1 MLFSALFRKNIRK
14 LGDLEL
20 VELVKKSDN
29 NAFAELF
36 KRYAPLVMGLCLKYL
51 KDSQVAEDL
60 MMEIF
65 EKLTEKLLKH
75 EVRNFKSWLFS
86 LSRNEC
92 LMVLRKSKLDTT
104 SLDNSLLYQE
114 DTSDRAYAGKI
125 ETEFK
130 LEALDKAMDVLGED
144 QHKAIRLFYF
154 DFKSYDEIAK
164 LMETP
169 INKVKSLIQNGKRN
183 LKIKL
188 ENGNEF

>member
-14 LGDLEL
+14 LSDLEL
-20 VELVKKSDN
+20 VELVKKSDD
-29 NAFAELF
+29 NALAELF

-65 EKLTEKLLKH
+65 EKLTERLLKH
-75 EVRNFKSWLFS
+75 ELRNFKSWLFS

-104 SLDNSLLYQE
+104 SLDNSLIYQE

-125 ETEFK
+125 ETELK
-130 LEALDKAMDVLGED
+130 LEALDKAMDVLGEE

-154 DFKSYDEIAK
+154 DFKSYDEISK

>member
-1 MLFSALFRKNIRK
+1 
-14 LGDLEL
+14 
-20 VELVKKSDN
+20 
-29 NAFAELF
+29 
-36 KRYAPLVMGLCLKYL
+36 MGLCLKYL

-65 EKLTEKLLKH
+65 EKLTERLLKH
-75 EVRNFKSWLFS
+75 ELRNFKSWLFS

-104 SLDNSLLYQE
+104 SLDNSLIYQE

-125 ETEFK
+125 ETELK
-130 LEALDKAMDVLGED
+130 LEALDKAMDVLGEE

-154 DFKSYDEIAK
+154 DFKSYDEISK

>member
-14 LGDLEL
+14 LIDLEL
-20 VELVKKSDN
+20 VELVKKSDD
-29 NAFAELF
+29 NALAELF

-92 LMVLRKSKLDTT
+92 LMVLRKRKLDTT
-104 SLDNSLLYQE
+104 SLDNSLIYQE

-125 ETEFK
+125 ETELK
-130 LEALDKAMDVLGED
+130 LEALDKAMDVLGEE

-154 DFKSYDEIAK
+154 DFKSYDEISK

>member
-14 LGDLEL
+14 LSDLEL
-20 VELVKKSDN
+20 VELVKKSDD
-29 NAFAELF
+29 NALAELF

-104 SLDNSLLYQE
+104 SLDNSLIYQE
-114 DTSDRAYAGKI
+114 DTSDKAYTGKI
-125 ETEFK
+125 ETELK

-164 LMETP
+164 LMETS

>member
-14 LGDLEL
+14 LSDLEL
-20 VELVKKSDN
+20 VELVKKSDD
-29 NAFAELF
+29 NALAELF

-104 SLDNSLLYQE
+104 RLDNSLIYQE
-114 DTSDRAYAGKI
+114 DTSDQAYTGKI
-125 ETEFK
+125 ETELK
-130 LEALDKAMDVLGED
+130 LEALDKAMDVLGEE

>member
-14 LGDLEL
+14 LSDLEL
-20 VELVKKSDN
+20 VELVKKSDD
-29 NAFAELF
+29 NALAELF

-65 EKLTEKLLKH
+65 EKLTERLLKH
-75 EVRNFKSWLFS
+75 ELRNFKSWLFS

-104 SLDNSLLYQE
+104 SLDNSLIYQE

-125 ETEFK
+125 ETELN
-130 LEALDKAMDVLGED
+130 LEALDKAMDVLGEE

-154 DFKSYDEIAK
+154 DFKSYDEISK

>member
-14 LGDLEL
+14 LSDLEL
-20 VELVKKSDN
+20 VELVKKSDD
-29 NAFAELF
+29 NALAELF

-104 SLDNSLLYQE
+104 SLDNSLIFQE

-125 ETEFK
+125 ETELK
-130 LEALDKAMDVLGED
+130 LEALDKAMDVLGEE

>member
-1 MLFSALFRKNIRK
+1 MLFSALFRKNIQK
-14 LGDLEL
+14 LSDLEL
-20 VELVKKSDN
+20 VELVKKSDD
-29 NAFAELF
+29 NALAELF

-51 KDSQVAEDL
+51 KDAQVAEDL

-65 EKLTEKLLKH
+65 EKLTEKLIKH

-104 SLDNSLLYQE
+104 SLDNSLIYQE
-114 DTSDRAYAGKI
+114 DTGERAYAGKI
-125 ETEFK
+125 EAELK
-130 LEALDKAMDVLGED
+130 LEALDKAMDVLGEE

>member
-14 LGDLEL
+14 LSDLEL
-20 VELVKKSDN
+20 VELVKKSDD
-29 NAFAELF
+29 NALAELF

-104 SLDNSLLYQE
+104 SLENSLIYQE
-114 DTSDRAYAGKI
+114 DTSDKAYMGKI
-125 ETEFK
+125 ETELK
-130 LEALDKAMDVLGED
+130 LEALDKAMDVLGEE

-164 LMETP
+164 LMETS
-169 INKVKSLIQNGKRN
+169 INKVKSLIQNGKIN

>member
-14 LGDLEL
+14 LSDLEL
-20 VELVKKSDN
+20 VELVKKSDD
-29 NAFAELF
+29 NALAELF

-92 LMVLRKSKLDTT
+92 LMVLRKSKLDTM
-104 SLDNSLLYQE
+104 SLDNSLIYQE
-114 DTSDRAYAGKI
+114 DTSDKAYTGKI
-125 ETEFK
+125 ETELK

-164 LMETP
+164 LMETS

>member
-14 LGDLEL
+14 LSDLEL
-20 VELVKKSDN
+20 VELVKKSDD
-29 NAFAELF
+29 NALAELF

-104 SLDNSLLYQE
+104 NLENSLIYQE
-114 DTSDRAYAGKI
+114 DTSDKAYTGKI
-125 ETEFK
+125 ETELK

>member
-14 LGDLEL
+14 LSDLEL
-20 VELVKKSDN
+20 VELVKKSDE
-29 NAFAELF
+29 NALAELF

-104 SLDNSLLYQE
+104 SLDNSLIYQE
-114 DTSDRAYAGKI
+114 DTSDKAYTGKI
-125 ETEFK
+125 ETELK

-164 LMETP
+164 LMETS

>member
-14 LGDLEL
+14 LIDLEL
-20 VELVKKSDN
+20 VELVKKSDD
-29 NAFAELF
+29 NALAELF

-92 LMVLRKSKLDTT
+92 LMVLRKRKLDTT
-104 SLDNSLLYQE
+104 SLDNSLIYQE

-125 ETEFK
+125 ETELK
-130 LEALDKAMDVLGED
+130 LEALDKAMDVLGQD

-169 INKVKSLIQNGKRN
+169 INKVKSLIQYGKRN

>member
-14 LGDLEL
+14 LSDLEL
-20 VELVKKSDN
+20 VELVKKSDE
-29 NAFAELF
+29 NALAELF

-104 SLDNSLLYQE
+104 SLENSLIYQE
-114 DTSDRAYAGKI
+114 DTSDKAYTGKI
-125 ETEFK
+125 ETELK

>member
-14 LGDLEL
+14 LSDLEL
-20 VELVKKSDN
+20 VELVKKSDD
-29 NAFAELF
+29 NALAELF

-104 SLDNSLLYQE
+104 SLENSLIYQE
-114 DTSDRAYAGKI
+114 DTSDKAYTGKI
-125 ETEFK
+125 ETELK
-130 LEALDKAMDVLGED
+130 LEALDKAMDVLGEE

-164 LMETP
+164 LMETS

>member
-14 LGDLEL
+14 LSDLEL
-20 VELVKKSDN
+20 VELVKKSDD
-29 NAFAELF
+29 NALAELF

-65 EKLTEKLLKH
+65 EKLTERLLKH
-75 EVRNFKSWLFS
+75 ELRNFKSWLFS

-104 SLDNSLLYQE
+104 SLDNSIIYQE

-125 ETEFK
+125 ETELK
-130 LEALDKAMDVLGED
+130 LEALDKAMDVLGEE

-154 DFKSYDEIAK
+154 DFKSYDEISK

>member
-14 LGDLEL
+14 LSDLEL
-20 VELVKKSDN
+20 VELVKKSDD
-29 NAFAELF
+29 NALAELF

-104 SLDNSLLYQE
+104 NLENSLIYQE
-114 DTSDRAYAGKI
+114 DTSDKAYTGKI
-125 ETEFK
+125 ETELK

-164 LMETP
+164 LMETS

>member
-14 LGDLEL
+14 LSDLEL
-20 VELVKKSDN
+20 VELVKKSDD
-29 NAFAELF
+29 NALAELF

-104 SLDNSLLYQE
+104 SLDNSLIYQE

-125 ETEFK
+125 ETELK
-130 LEALDKAMDVLGED
+130 LEALDKAMDVLGEE

>member
-14 LGDLEL
+14 LSDLEL
-20 VELVKKSDN
+20 VELVKKSDE
-29 NAFAELF
+29 NALAELF

-104 SLDNSLLYQE
+104 SLENSLIYQE
-114 DTSDRAYAGKI
+114 DTSDKAYTGKI
-125 ETEFK
+125 ETELK
-130 LEALDKAMDVLGED
+130 LEALDKAMAVLGED

>member
-1 MLFSALFRKNIRK
+1 MLFSALFRKNIRN
-14 LGDLEL
+14 LSDLEL
-20 VELVKKSDN
+20 IELVKKSDE
-29 NAFAELF
+29 NALAELF

-51 KDSQVAEDL
+51 KDYKVAEDL

-65 EKLTEKLLKH
+65 EKLTEKLIKH
-75 EVRNFKSWLFS
+75 EVKNFKSWLFS

-104 SLDNSLLYQE
+104 RIDNSLIYQE
-114 DTSDRAYAGKI
+114 DTSDRAYTGKI
-125 ETEFK
+125 ETELK
-130 LEALDKAMDVLGED
+130 LDALDQALLVLGEE

-154 DFKSYDEIAK
+154 DFKSYDEIAV
-164 LMETP
+164 LMGIT

-188 ENGNEF
+188 ESGNEF